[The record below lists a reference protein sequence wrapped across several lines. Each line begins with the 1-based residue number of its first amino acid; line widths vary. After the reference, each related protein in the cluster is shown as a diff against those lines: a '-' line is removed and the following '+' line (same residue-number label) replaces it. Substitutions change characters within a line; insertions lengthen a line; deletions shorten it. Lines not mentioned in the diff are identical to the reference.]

1 MEKLKSSI
9 LNLIN
14 HFTDESLIENLDI
27 SELENK
33 TFYEI
38 VLWLKDVIKE
48 QYPKTKLKPM
58 MKSIHY
64 ANSFKDEKLKQTSYI
79 LDEIEQYLTI
89 NKFLNHD
96 SCVEFF
102 NRKITTNDFIITHE
116 NLVATSIESLILAK
130 KEDF

>member
-1 MEKLKSSI
+1 MRIGDLDSQTFDSLVILLRDMLKEK
-9 LNLIN
+9 
-14 HFTDESLIENLDI
+14 
-27 SELENK
+27 
-33 TFYEI
+33 
-38 VLWLKDVIKE
+38 
-48 QYPKTKLKPM
+48 YPKTKLKQT

-102 NRKITTNDFIITHE
+102 NRKITTNDFVIRHE
-116 NLVATSIESLILAK
+116 NLVATSIESLMLAK

>member
-1 MEKLKSSI
+1 MEKLRSSI

-79 LDEIEQYLTI
+79 LDEIEQYLSSNRFLDHNQAVKYFNDRITADGFEI
-89 NKFLNHD
+89 NPQ
-96 SCVEFF
+96 S
-102 NRKITTNDFIITHE
+102 
-116 NLVATSIESLILAK
+116 LVLIMIESLHS
-130 KEDF
+130 